1 MCWGAATEKK
11 HIFSLLSGL
20 HSHEEERL
28 WKAGRT
34 RGISVLL
41 FLVSSSMLPNHLGAN
56 EGRGSSSVNT
66 RARRTGT
73 QNFWVARTSSSIE
86 PGTEPLAAEE
96 DF

>member
-41 FLVSSSMLPNHLGAN
+41 FLVSSSMLPNH